1 MKEKVV
7 ELLVYLMSEIQDN
20 KRIADINVKD
30 LQSKGY
36 TQSEITA
43 AISWI
48 YDNVQPGQPDHRTSS
63 VPREGSR
70 RVFHDAEK
78 AVISTEGQ
86 GFLLQ
91 LTELGLLDDRDLEQ
105 VIERAMMSGY
115 ERVTVS
121 ELQELVAGILL
132 TRRGGAAGSGFIL
145 NSGDTI
151 H

>member
-20 KRIADINVKD
+20 RRIADIDVKE
-30 LQSKGY
+30 LQNKGY

-43 AISWI
+43 AFSWI
-48 YDNVQPGQPDHRTSS
+48 YDNVQLGHPERRTSGS
-63 VPREGSR
+63 PREGSR

-91 LTELGLLDDRDLEQ
+91 LTELGLLDDRDFEQ

-115 ERVTVS
+115 EKVSVS

-132 TRRGGAAGSGFIL
+132 TKGGGPAGSGLML

>member
-7 ELLVYLMSEIQDN
+7 ELLVYLMSEIQEN
-20 KRIADINVKD
+20 KRIADINVKE
-30 LQSKGY
+30 LQNKGY

-43 AISWI
+43 AMSWI
-48 YDNVQPGQPDHRTSS
+48 YDNIQLGHPERRTSG

-70 RVFHDAEK
+70 RVFHEAEK

-91 LTELGLLDDRDLEQ
+91 LMELGLLDDRDLEQ

-115 ERVTVS
+115 EKVTVF

-132 TRRGGAAGSGFIL
+132 TRGGGAAGSGLML

>member
-7 ELLVYLMSEIQDN
+7 ELLMYIMSEIQED
-20 KRIADINVKD
+20 KRISDIDMKD

-36 TQSEITA
+36 TQSEISA

-48 YDNVQPGQPDHRTSS
+48 YDNIELARHDRRPPVLPS
-63 VPREGSR
+63 EGSR

-78 AVISTEGQ
+78 AAISTEAR

-91 LTELGLLDDRDLEQ
+91 LSELGLLDARDLEL

-115 ERVTVS
+115 EKLTVP
-121 ELQELVAGILL
+121 ELQEIVAAVLSAKG
-132 TRRGGAAGSGFIL
+132 GGAAGTTTML

>member
-7 ELLVYLMSEIQDN
+7 ELLVYIMSEIQEN
-20 KRIADINVKD
+20 KRISDIDMKD
-30 LQSKGY
+30 LQNKGY
-36 TQSEITA
+36 TQSEISA

-48 YDNVQPGQPDHRTSS
+48 YDNVELARHDPRGPLIA
-63 VPREGSR
+63 REGSR

-78 AVISTEGQ
+78 AVISTEAQ

-91 LTELGLLDDRDLEQ
+91 LKELGLLDARDLEL

-115 ERVTVS
+115 EKLTMPEV
-121 ELQELVAGILL
+121 QEMVAAVLSAKG
-132 TRRGGAAGSGFIL
+132 GGAAGTGMML

>member
-7 ELLVYLMSEIQDN
+7 ELLVFIMSEIQEN
-20 KRIADINVKD
+20 KRISDIDMKD

-36 TQSEITA
+36 TQSEISA

-48 YDNVQPGQPDHRTSS
+48 YDNVEIGQHDHRGPVS
-63 VPREGSR
+63 PQEGSR

-78 AVISTEGQ
+78 AVISTDAQ
-86 GFLLQ
+86 GFLVQ
-91 LTELGLLDDRDLEQ
+91 LKELGLLDAHDLEL

-115 ERVTVS
+115 EKLTVS
-121 ELQELVAGILL
+121 ELQEMVAAVLFAKSG
-132 TRRGGAAGSGFIL
+132 RGAGNGMML
-145 NSGDTI
+145 NNGDTI